1 MGTPSVSALV
11 REGKT
16 FQIPS
21 IMQTGKKFGMCT
33 LNDSLVDLVRRKQV
47 EAREAYL
54 KAVDKQGLLGLFK
67 GQGIDTS
74 FLNEVGGG

>member
-1 MGTPSVSALV
+1 V

-21 IMQTGKKFGMCT
+21 VMQTGKKYGMCT
-33 LNDSLVDLVRRKQV
+33 MNDSLTDLVRRKTV
-47 EAREAYL
+47 DAREAYI

-67 GQGIDTS
+67 NNGIDTS
-74 FLNEVGGG
+74 FLADLGGGA